1 MILPE
6 KVREE
11 ISRDLKRTHTSERM
25 RTPEGQEEMH
35 RVLLAIAYAVPE
47 VGYCQGMNFVASTLI
62 ASLGN
67 DEELAFWI
75 FMHLL
80 ITRDMKSLYL
90 PGVPELHL
98 KNF

>member
-1 MILPE
+1 
-6 KVREE
+6 
-11 ISRDLKRTHTSERM
+11 
-25 RTPEGQEEMH
+25 
-35 RVLLAIAYAVPE
+35 
-47 VGYCQGMNFVASTLI
+47 MNFIASTLI

-80 ITRDMKSLYL
+80 ITRDMKALYL

>member
-1 MILPE
+1 M
-6 KVREE
+6 
-11 ISRDLKRTHTSERM
+11 
-25 RTPEGQEEMH
+25 
-35 RVLLAIAYAVPE
+35 
-47 VGYCQGMNFVASTLI
+47 
-62 ASLGN
+62 GN

-98 KNF
+98 KNFQMAQLIKFYMPKLFSHLR

>member
-1 MILPE
+1 MILPD

-25 RTPEGQEEMH
+25 RTTEGQEEMH

-67 DEELAFWI
+67 YEEHAFWI